1 MKDESIDRQK
11 TMAFV
16 VIYKSLR
23 TPRYKHASVPKPKRV
38 VIIENLGQS
47 KPPILKKHLAHQTRL
62 HLEKTMV
69 GSVAS
74 AASC

>member
-16 VIYKSLR
+16 VLYKSLR

-47 KPPILKKHLAHQTRL
+47 KPPILKKHLAH